1 MQITPLPAPLST
13 LSAAECQILAPYLE
27 KATFSAGQCLFRAGD
42 VGDSCYLIDTGTVRI
57 ELPDDGSAPD
67 NDDAVLGFLGPGSI
81 LGELSVLDQLP
92 RSASA
97 FAHTSVAARRISVA
111 GLTMLAHS
119 SPELALRLIAA
130 LGRSAALKTRAN
142 NDRLAELLLPPPDPL
157 VEVLV
162 AHALA
167 AQRAIVDWPE
177 KRIDTLLHALAQ
189 AVADHAEELAVATVA
204 ETGMGNVPDKT
215 LKNRL
220 ASLGIWAELA
230 GLSGQGEIGFDS
242 QHQVAEVASPVG
254 IVVGL
259 IPATHPVATFIF
271 KTLIAIKGRNAL
283 ILSPSRRAQQ
293 VSQQV
298 GTLLQQVLHEHGAP
312 CELVQWL
319 GASSRQTTA
328 ALMRHSQVGLVL
340 ATGGRA
346 MVKAAYRSGTPAIG
360 VGPGNAP
367 ALISADADL
376 RHAARG
382 IVRSKAFDNGLICG
396 AENHLVVE
404 ARVRERLIRE
414 LECHGAAVLTEE
426 ERRRFLDAAVDP
438 ETHRFKAGIIGQDAT
453 TLAALAQIQRPY
465 PIQLLVIPTEVV
477 TAENELAVEKL
488 APILSLFTVADVAEG
503 LRVCR
508 ALLEIDGSGH
518 TAIIHTRNAALSER
532 FAAAMPASRI
542 LVNSPGTQG
551 VLGVTTGLTPSMT
564 LGCGTWGG
572 TSTTD
577 SVTYRHLLNIKRVA
591 YYTSERARQGA
602 FGRGVLEPHRMW
614 RQYDDNAK
622 E

>member
-1 MQITPLPAPLST
+1 MHFTPLATPLDT
-13 LSAAECQILAPYLE
+13 LPTAERQLLEPYLE
-27 KATFSAGQCLFRAGD
+27 LLTFPAGHCLFRAGV
-42 VGDSCYLIDTGTVRI
+42 VGDSWYLIDAGTVRI
-57 ELPDDGSAPD
+57 ELPDDGGPAD
-67 NDDAVLGFLGPGSI
+67 HDDTVLGFLGPGSI

-97 FAHTSVAARRISVA
+97 FAHTSVQARRISVA
-111 GLTMLAHS
+111 GLTVLARS
-119 SPELALRLIAA
+119 SPALALRLTAA
-130 LGRSAALKTRAN
+130 LGRSASLKTRAN
-142 NDRLAELLLPPPDPL
+142 NDRLAELLLPQADRV
-157 VEVLV
+157 VEALV
-162 AHALA
+162 AQALA
-167 AQRAIVDWPE
+167 AQRAITDWPE
-177 KRIDTLLHALAQ
+177 ERIDQLLLALAQ
-189 AVADHAEELAVATVA
+189 TIADHAEELAVATVA

-215 LKNRL
+215 LKNRV
-220 ASLGIWAELA
+220 ASLGIWTELA
-230 GLSGQGEIGFDS
+230 GHTGHGEIGFDS
-242 QHQVAEVASPVG
+242 QHQVAEIASPVG

-271 KTLIAIKGRNAL
+271 KTLIALKGRNAL

-328 ALMRHSQVGLVL
+328 AVMRHPQVGLVL

-367 ALISADADL
+367 VLISADADL
-376 RHAARG
+376 RHAARS

-404 ARVRERLIRE
+404 ARVRARLISE
-414 LECHGAAVLTEE
+414 LEGQGVAVLTPGESA
-426 ERRRFLDAAVDP
+426 RFRNAAVDP
-438 ETHRFKAGIIGQDAT
+438 QTHRFKAGIIGQDAT

-465 PIQLLVIPTEVV
+465 PIQLLVIPTEAVA
-477 TAENELAVEKL
+477 AENELAVEKL

-518 TAIIHTRNAALSER
+518 TAIIHTRNAELSER
-532 FAAAMPASRI
+532 FAEEMLASRI

-551 VLGVTTGLTPSMT
+551 VLGLTTGLIPSMT

-577 SVTYRHLLNIKRVA
+577 SVTYRHLLNIKRIA
-591 YYTSERARQGA
+591 YYTSERAGREA
-602 FGRGVLEPHRMW
+602 FDPHALQPHSVREPAA
-614 RQYDDNAK
+614 DAIPG
-622 E
+622 